1 MSRFVAKL
9 LSFVFHPIWMPIIG
23 CLFYFFALPNYMELQ
38 LVYAKLLA
46 ISILSVFLP
55 IVFLFISKNLNFI
68 SDYQLSNVKERR
80 FFLMFFAVITL
91 VILNKIID
99 VYNYRTLFYFFS
111 GILFSGIIAL
121 LFSLFKIKLS
131 LHTLGVSGLLVF
143 VIGLSLS
150 FQINLLNFILVLIL
164 ALGMVASAR
173 LKLNA
178 HVPRDILIGFL
189 AGIIPQIYFFQYWL

>member
-1 MSRFVAKL
+1 MSRFVARL

-99 VYNYRTLFYFFS
+99 VYNYRNLFYFFS
-111 GILFSGIIAL
+111 GILFSGIISL
-121 LFSLFKIKLS
+121 LFSLFKIKIS
-131 LHTLGVSGLLVF
+131 LHTLGVSGLLMF

-150 FQINLLNFILVLIL
+150 FQINLQFFILTLIL
-164 ALGMVASAR
+164 AIGLVSSAR
-173 LKLNA
+173 IKLDA
-178 HVPRDILIGFL
+178 HPLREIVLGFTT
-189 AGIIPQIYFFQYWL
+189 GIIPQIFFFQYWL

>member
-121 LFSLFKIKLS
+121 LFSLFKIKIS
-131 LHTLGVSGLLVF
+131 LHTLGVSGLLMF

-150 FQINLLNFILVLIL
+150 FQINFQFFILTLIL
-164 ALGMVASAR
+164 AIGLVSSAR
-173 LKLNA
+173 IKLDA
-178 HVPRDILIGFL
+178 HPLREIILGFT
-189 AGIIPQIYFFQYWL
+189 AGIIPQIFFFQYWL